1 MAIPFLNNIEL
12 NQNQVLNLRLQQ
24 LASAPSGVSG
34 QVYYNTA
41 TNRIGWHDGTAWQD
55 IYPSTSANTFNYDVR
70 RDASGNFSAG
80 TITADNF
87 TGLASQATVL
97 ASNRDFSI
105 TGKATAAAIAFNGS
119 AAVALNI
126 TALTV
131 APGDI
136 ALANGSFIVG
146 NGSAVGAAT
155 LKSNIPLSG
164 FGAAGGDVSLGG
176 FALTNLAPTTWADND
191 NYAATKGYVDAVA
204 SGLDIRGSC
213 RLATATPLPANTR
226 SANVITASS
235 LGALTVDGVAVV
247 AGDRILVKDEATAA
261 NNGIYTVTNPG
272 VASVAAFILTRALDF
287 DGTPAA
293 EVSSGAFT
301 FIEEGSTY
309 ADTGWVL
316 TTNNPITLNS
326 TGLAW
331 TQFSGSGSFV
341 AGYGVAR
348 SGNTLNFYANA
359 GWATG
364 DLFYGAS
371 ATTLGV
377 VAAGGAGK
385 VLLSSSGAPTWGAIP
400 LTTHITGILPVA
412 NGGTGAATLTANGVL
427 LGNGTSAVSAVAPGA
442 AAQILVANGS
452 AVPTW
457 VAMSGDITTSNA
469 GVTAIGANKVLNT
482 MIRQGVATSL
492 IGRSAN
498 STGDVADI
506 AATVD
511 KQVLRRAGGVLGFGA
526 LMFSGDVGATT
537 ATSFTVT
544 HNLGTRD
551 CSVSVYQVAS
561 PYAQVFTDI
570 EMATANTV
578 TVRFA
583 ASTNGANYR
592 IVVIGF

>member
-24 LASAPSGVSG
+24 LASAPTGVSG

-41 TNRIGWHDGTAWQD
+41 SNRVGWYDGTAWQE
-55 IYPSTSANTFNYDVR
+55 IYPSTSANTVNTDVR
-70 RDASGNFSAG
+70 RDANGDFAARI
-80 TITADNF
+80 ITATNF

-97 ASNRDFSI
+97 AANQSFSV
-105 TGKATAAAIAFNGS
+105 TGKATAAGINFNGS
-119 AAVALNI
+119 AGVALNI
-126 TALTV
+126 TALAV
-131 APGDI
+131 VPGDI
-136 ALANGSFIVG
+136 TLATGSFIVG
-146 NGSAVGAAT
+146 ASGVGAAT

-176 FALTNLAPTTWADND
+176 FALTNLAATTSADND

-213 RLATATPLPANTR
+213 RVATATPLPTNTL
-226 SANVITASS
+226 SLNVLAATSV
-235 LGALTVDGVAVV
+235 GALTVDGVAVV
-247 AGDRILVKDEATAA
+247 AGNRILVKDEATAA

-272 VASVAAFILTRALDF
+272 TASAAFTLTRALDF

-348 SGNTLNFYANA
+348 SGNTLNFFANA

-371 ATTLGV
+371 ATTLGA
-377 VAAGGAGK
+377 VAAGGANK
-385 VLLSSSGAPTWGAIP
+385 VLLSSSGAPTWGLVP
-400 LTTHITGILPVA
+400 LTTHVTGTLPVA

-427 LGNGTSAVSAVAPGA
+427 IGNGTSAFSSITATAGQLLLGNA
-442 AAQILVANGS
+442 SNI
-452 AVPTW
+452 PTW
-457 VAMSGDITTSNA
+457 TSITGDVTISGTGITTLRS
-469 GVTAIGANKVLNT
+469 
-482 MIRQGVATSL
+482 GVATSV

-498 STGDVADI
+498 STGGVADI

-511 KQVLRRAGGVLGFGA
+511 KHVLRRAGGVLGFGA
-526 LMFSGDVGATT
+526 LMYSGDVGATT

-561 PYAQVFTDI
+561 PYAQVYTDI